1 MTRRSGGTTAVR
13 LPRSWSHE
21 GRSLYR
27 SARAENELSSERLVE
42 SLHAT
47 ARSAGRDVDV
57 VEDGT
62 RLVVRLPLPEGEPT
76 RADTEVCQRLDEVL
90 VGKADVPGAE

>member
-1 MTRRSGGTTAVR
+1 MQRGGGTATLK

-27 SARAENELSSERLVE
+27 SIDVQTGLGAERIVE

-47 ARSAGRDVDV
+47 ARSAGRDVNV
-57 VEDGT
+57 VEDG
-62 RLVVRLPLPEGEPT
+62 RRIVVRLPLPDGRPSG
-76 RADTEVCQRLDEVL
+76 ADVEVCERLDGVL
-90 VGKADVPGAE
+90 VGEADVPSAD